1 MSEAE
6 WSDMFNMLDANG
18 TGAIPSAKFGDAVR
32 AAGQY
37 PTEAQ
42 VKEMVDKADPSGSG
56 KVSMDAYLEQ
66 MKWIS
71 KKNPLDIESIGVS
84 FQMFDKDDN
93 GTINKSEL
101 HHVLTSMGDKLTADE
116 ADEFI
121 KEASIDKDGNIKY
134 MDFLKSITES

>member
-6 WSDMFNMLDANG
+6 WTEMFKMMDESG
-18 TGAIPSAKFGDAVR
+18 TGSIPSAKFGTAVR

-37 PTEAQ
+37 PTQAQ
-42 VKEMVDKADPSGSG
+42 VKEMLDKADSGG
-56 KVSMDAYLEQ
+56 MVSMANYLEQ

-71 KKNPLDIESIGVS
+71 KKNPLDIEKIGES

-93 GTINKSEL
+93 GLISKSEL
-101 HHVLTSMGDKLTADE
+101 QHVLTSMGDKLTTEE

-121 KEASIDKDGNIKY
+121 KEASADKNGLIKY
-134 MDFLKSITES
+134 MDFLNSVTE

>member
-18 TGAIPSAKFGDAVR
+18 TGAIPAAKFGDAVR

-42 VKEMVDKADPSGSG
+42 VKEMLGKADPSSSG
-56 KVSMDAYLEQ
+56 NVSLDNYLEQ

-71 KKNPLDIESIGVS
+71 KNNPFDIEQVGES
-84 FQMFDKDDN
+84 FKMFDKDDN
-93 GTINKSEL
+93 GMISKSEL
-101 HHVLTSMGDKLTADE
+101 LHILTGMGDKLTSEE
-116 ADEFI
+116 AEEFL
-121 KEASIDKDGNIKY
+121 KEATLNKDSALNY
-134 MDFLKSITES
+134 MDFLRTTTDS